1 MTRVR
6 LQPVDQVFLIGYGT
20 GIRYRSSL
28 SAVTATIGGTNAD
41 VSFAGAQ
48 PAFVGLDQLNL
59 AVPRSLAGRGA
70 VDVVVRVD
78 GKTANTVTI
87 NIK

>member
-1 MTRVR
+1 LIRVR
-6 LQPVDQVFLIGYGT
+6 LQSVDQVFLIGYGT

-28 SAVTATIGGTNAD
+28 SAVTATIGGANAD